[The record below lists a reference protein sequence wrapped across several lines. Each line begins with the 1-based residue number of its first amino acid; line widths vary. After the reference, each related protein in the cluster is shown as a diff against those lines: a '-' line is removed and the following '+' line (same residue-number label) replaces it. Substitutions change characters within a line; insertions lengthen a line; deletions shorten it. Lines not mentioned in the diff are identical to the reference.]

1 MAIRV
6 RVYRNLHN
14 NKRSV
19 VNTKTGRV
27 IMHADEIRLRGV
39 QWRVQPAGNAKVR
52 IEGKKNIHAYA
63 VSIIDSLNLYGS
75 RTTGVDWHRVR
86 YNPYIHDSFQKVL
99 GNAPDEPID
108 SSYFAEFTSGGY
120 AYVSCEGC

>member
-14 NKRSV
+14 NKWSV

-39 QWRVQPAGNAKVR
+39 QWRVQPAGNA
-52 IEGKKNIHAYA
+52 
-63 VSIIDSLNLYGS
+63 
-75 RTTGVDWHRVR
+75 
-86 YNPYIHDSFQKVL
+86 
-99 GNAPDEPID
+99 PDEPID